1 MPAKFKGSENRIV
14 NRKIVGKRHFYLHAT
29 STDEIVKAYEND
41 NTKPKLK
48 NKYKN
53 ELVKRGVLSYQSSTL
68 IRARIGSCVKR
79 IVKETRFPSGIAE
92 KNTMNYTMTYRGV
105 KYVKSVKT
113 ESGVKEASK

>member
-1 MPAKFKGSENRIV
+1 MPAKFKESENKIV

-29 STDEIVKAYEND
+29 PTEEIVKAYEND

-79 IVKETRFPSGIAE
+79 VVKEIRLPSGTTE
-92 KNTMNYTMTYRGV
+92 KNTMNIELTYRGV
-105 KYVKSVKT
+105 KYVKAVQPA
-113 ESGVKEASK
+113 SGVKKTSK

>member
-1 MPAKFKGSENRIV
+1 MPVKFKESEPLIKNR
-14 NRKIVGKRHFYLHAT
+14 RRVGTKHYYMHT
-29 STDEIVKAYEND
+29 TPTEEIVKAFEND

-79 IVKETRFPSGIAE
+79 VVTNRPFGDME
-92 KNTMNYTMTYRGV
+92 NTMNVELTYRGV
-105 KYVKSVKT
+105 KYVKTVQPA
-113 ESGVKEASK
+113 SGVKTASK

>member
-1 MPAKFKGSENRIV
+1 MPVKFKESEPLVRNR
-14 NRKIVGKRHFYLHAT
+14 RRVGTKHYYMHTT
-29 STDEIVKAYEND
+29 STDQLLKAFEND

-79 IVKETRFPSGIAE
+79 VVKEISLPSGITE
-92 KNTMNYTMTYRGV
+92 KNTMNIELTYRGV
-105 KYVKSVKT
+105 KYVKAVAPA
-113 ESGVKEASK
+113 SGVKKTSK